1 MKIIP
6 RTIGITLVFA
16 GLVLATGCAV
26 RNGVLVFDPNAP
38 IVTAPSVV
46 LQSMHDNYEIQ
57 KLKQT
62 AEQGDAIAQFTL
74 GSCYAN
80 GRGIARDY
88 TEAVKWYGRSA
99 AQGYAEAQNRLGDC
113 YSIGRGVAQDYAAAV
128 DWYRKAAEQGNAF
141 AQNNLGGCYS
151 SGRGVAQDYAEA
163 IEWYSKAANQG
174 FMPAKINLQ
183 ACENKVHGGDVT
195 VSTQTTMPANQTVG
209 KSNDPSAGNPLT
221 IDEIKML
228 NQAGVKPDTIIGQ
241 IKSTNSRFSSQ
252 DIAAAQ
258 QANVDPAVIQCMQSH

>member
-1 MKIIP
+1 
-6 RTIGITLVFA
+6 
-16 GLVLATGCAV
+16 
-26 RNGVLVFDPNAP
+26 
-38 IVTAPSVV
+38 
-46 LQSMHDNYEIQ
+46 MHDNYEIQ

-113 YSIGRGVAQDYAAAV
+113 YSIGRGVAQDYAAAVDWYRKAAEQGLAMAQNHLGLCYSRGRGVAQDYAAAV